1 MSILS
6 SLLNLGQGQPT
17 QQIPQTVQTTEI
29 AKEVAPFIKD
39 ILGKGQALYKQR
51 MDEGYV
57 PYEGQTLAEM
67 SPDQLAAE
75 EGLRGLV
82 GSQAANIA
90 EARGLTR
97 GQIDA
102 PTIENLQS
110 FMNPYQ
116 QAVTDIA
123 KRQATEQF
131 EQTTLPTLRKRAVDA
146 GSFGGSRAAM
156 LESQAQDNQARLLA
170 DLQSK
175 GDLAAF
181 QNAQKAF
188 ADQKERERLAAEGL
202 TSLSGIEDTASRREL
217 AGLQAVGVTQQ
228 KREQQLLDEAYKK
241 FLDERKFPESQLA
254 QYQGFVQGASPFLA
268 PTKTTMADQSY
279 NPSPIERALTFGTT
293 ALGTA
298 QQAKNLF
305 SKEGGGIKQG
315 LASLPVVQRADA
327 GIIMDE
333 SAQRRRPPMVEDE
346 EDIGGK
352 SIGEKGT
359 DKFKQIFG
367 TIDRAEGEQSQG
379 EDLADSFKSFLKS
392 LGINT
397 GQPKQEIE
405 QEDISTP
412 IIKKTDPDNI
422 PPGFV
427 EEGEF
432 GGSAQGEEIS
442 DPRALDDTIA
452 SQVKPDEIKTEVKSE
467 PEVKDDSIR
476 IPSEQDA
483 LKLQSTNIS
492 NFQKSLDER
501 KTARLNNIQ
510 ASKDALKAQAKVDFL
525 MGFGRGK
532 RDPKDGSFLGGLTAM
547 GQSAVAATKDFQKDI
562 MALDREELDVLDK
575 NVKDQFD
582 LDTQT
587 INLAF
592 KKGEIDREQRDY
604 LLEKEKV
611 KFLGITAG
619 IDRAKDSATFAMSI
633 INNDKLSSGQKRQ
646 FLDDALAN
654 NVISSQDYRTALTNF
669 DALKNN
675 TGDEPVDLDEKV
687 NITKNPN

>member
-17 QQIPQTVQTTEI
+17 QQIPQTIQTTEI

-82 GSQAANIA
+82 GSQTADFA

-97 GQIDA
+97 GQTDA
-102 PTIENLQS
+102 PTLANLQP

-123 KRQATEQF
+123 KRQATEEF
-131 EQTTLPTLRKRAVDA
+131 EQTTLPTLRKQAVDA

-202 TSLSGIEDTASRREL
+202 TSLSGIEDTAARREL

-268 PTKTTMADQSY
+268 PTKTTMADQTY
-279 NPSPIERALTFGTT
+279 QPSPIERALTFGTT

-333 SAQRRRPPMVEDE
+333 SAQRRRPPIVEDE
-346 EDIGGK
+346 EDISGK
-352 SIGEKGT
+352 SRGEKFA
-359 DKFKQIFG
+359 DRFKEINE
-367 TIDRAEGEQSQG
+367 IVPREEGVQSQG
-379 EDLADSFKSFLKS
+379 EDLADSFKNFLKS

-432 GGSAQGEEIS
+432 GGKSDYV
-442 DPRALDDTIA
+442 DPRGLDDTIA
-452 SQVKPDEIKTEVKSE
+452 SQVKPDEPKPE

-476 IPSEQDA
+476 IPGVKDA
-483 LKLQSTNIS
+483 IKLQSTNIS
-492 NFQKSLDER
+492 DFQKAIDER

-532 RDPKDGSFLGGLTAM
+532 RDPRDGSFLGGLTAM

-562 MALDREELDVLDK
+562 MALDREELAVLDK

-582 LDTQT
+582 LETQR

-592 KKGEIDREQRDY
+592 KNDEIDREKRDY
-604 LLEKEKV
+604 LLKERQV
-611 KFLGITAG
+611 AAQELTAG
-619 IDRAKDSATFAMSI
+619 LTRANKSLTTAIAIASDD
-633 INNDKLSSGQKRQ
+633 NLSSGQRRQ
-646 FLDDALAN
+646 FLDNALAN
-654 NVISSQDYRTALTNF
+654 NQITKEHYRIAISDPSSLI
-669 DALKNN
+669 NN
-675 TGDEPVDLDEKV
+675 TDNEPIDLDKKV
-687 NITKNPN
+687 PITKNPE

>member
-82 GSQAANIA
+82 GSQASNIA

-97 GQIDA
+97 GQTDA
-102 PTIENLQS
+102 PTLANLQP

-202 TSLSGIEDTASRREL
+202 TSLSGIEDTAARREL

-268 PTKTTMADQSY
+268 PTKTTMADQTY

-352 SIGEKGT
+352 SRGEKFT
-359 DKFKQIFG
+359 DRFKQVNEIEP
-367 TIDRAEGEQSQG
+367 REEGEQSQG
-379 EDLADSFKSFLKS
+379 ENLADSFKSFLKS

-432 GGSAQGEEIS
+432 GGKSDYV

-452 SQVKPDEIKTEVKSE
+452 SQVKPDEIKTEIKPE
-467 PEVKDDSIR
+467 PEVKDDSIK

-492 NFQKSLDER
+492 NFQKAIDER

-562 MALDREELDVLDK
+562 MALDREELAVLDK

-582 LDTQT
+582 LETQR

-592 KKGEIDREQRDY
+592 KQGELSRAERDY
-604 LLEKEKV
+604 LLKERQV
-611 KFLGITAG
+611 AAQELTAG
-619 IDRAKDSATFAMSI
+619 LTRANKSLTTALAIASD
-633 INNDKLSSGQKRQ
+633 DKLSSGQKRQ
-646 FLDDALAN
+646 FLDNALAN
-654 NVISSQDYRTALTNF
+654 NQITKEHYRIAISDPSSL
-669 DALKNN
+669 LNN
-675 TGDEPVDLDEKV
+675 TDNVEGLDEKV
-687 NITKNPN
+687 KITPNPS

>member
-82 GSQAANIA
+82 GSQATNIA

-97 GQIDA
+97 GQTDA
-102 PTIENLQS
+102 PTLANLQP

-367 TIDRAEGEQSQG
+367 TIDREEGEQSQG

-432 GGSAQGEEIS
+432 GGKSDYV
-442 DPRALDDTIA
+442 DPRAVDDTIA
-452 SQVKPDEIKTEVKSE
+452 SQVKPDEIKTEIKPE
-467 PEVKDDSIR
+467 PEVKDDSIK
-476 IPSEQDA
+476 IPSEA
-483 LKLQSTNIS
+483 ET
-492 NFQKSLDER
+492 
-501 KTARLNNIQ
+501 
-510 ASKDALKAQAKVDFL
+510 
-525 MGFGRGK
+525 
-532 RDPKDGSFLGGLTAM
+532 
-547 GQSAVAATKDFQKDI
+547 
-562 MALDREELDVLDK
+562 
-575 NVKDQFD
+575 
-582 LDTQT
+582 
-587 INLAF
+587 
-592 KKGEIDREQRDY
+592 
-604 LLEKEKV
+604 
-611 KFLGITAG
+611 
-619 IDRAKDSATFAMSI
+619 
-633 INNDKLSSGQKRQ
+633 
-646 FLDDALAN
+646 
-654 NVISSQDYRTALTNF
+654 
-669 DALKNN
+669 
-675 TGDEPVDLDEKV
+675 
-687 NITKNPN
+687 

>member
-17 QQIPQTVQTTEI
+17 QQIPQTIQTTEI

-67 SPDQLAAE
+67 APDQLAAE

-82 GSQAANIA
+82 GSQTADFA

-97 GQIDA
+97 GQTDA
-102 PTIENLQS
+102 PTLANLQP

-123 KRQATEQF
+123 KRQATEEF
-131 EQTTLPTLRKRAVDA
+131 EQTTLPTLRKQAVDA

-202 TSLSGIEDTASRREL
+202 TSLSGIEDTAARREL

-268 PTKTTMADQSY
+268 PTKTTMADQTY
-279 NPSPIERALTFGTT
+279 QPSPIERALTFGTT

-333 SAQRRRPPMVEDE
+333 SAQRRRPPIVEDE
-346 EDIGGK
+346 EDISGK
-352 SIGEKGT
+352 SRGEKFA
-359 DKFKQIFG
+359 DRFKEINE
-367 TIDRAEGEQSQG
+367 IVPREEGVQSQG
-379 EDLADSFKSFLKS
+379 EDLADSFKNFLKS

-432 GGSAQGEEIS
+432 GGKSDYV
-442 DPRALDDTIA
+442 DPRGLDDTIA
-452 SQVKPDEIKTEVKSE
+452 SQVKPDEPKPE

-476 IPSEQDA
+476 IPGVKDA
-483 LKLQSTNIS
+483 IKLQSTNIS
-492 NFQKSLDER
+492 DFQKAIDER

-532 RDPKDGSFLGGLTAM
+532 RDPRDGSFLGGLTAM
-547 GQSAVAATKDFQKDI
+547 GQSAVAATKDFTK
-562 MALDREELDVLDK
+562 R
-575 NVKDQFD
+575 
-582 LDTQT
+582 
-587 INLAF
+587 
-592 KKGEIDREQRDY
+592 Y
-604 LLEKEKV
+604 Y
-611 KFLGITAG
+611 GI
-619 IDRAKDSATFAMSI
+619 R
-633 INNDKLSSGQKRQ
+633 
-646 FLDDALAN
+646 
-654 NVISSQDYRTALTNF
+654 
-669 DALKNN
+669 
-675 TGDEPVDLDEKV
+675 
-687 NITKNPN
+687 

>member
-97 GQIDA
+97 GQTDA

-131 EQTTLPTLRKRAVDA
+131 QQTTLPTLRKRAVDA

-202 TSLSGIEDTASRREL
+202 TSLSGIEDTAARREL

-268 PTKTTMADQSY
+268 PTKTTMADQTY
-279 NPSPIERALTFGTT
+279 NPSPIERALTFGST

-422 PPGFV
+422 PPGFI

-432 GGSAQGEEIS
+432 GGKSDYV

-452 SQVKPDEIKTEVKSE
+452 SQVKPDEIKTEVKPES
-467 PEVKDDSIR
+467 EVKDDSIR

-492 NFQKSLDER
+492 NFQKAMDER
-501 KTARLNNIQ
+501 KAARLANIK
-510 ASKDALKAQAKVDFL
+510 ASKAALKAQAKVDFL

-532 RDPKDGSFLGGLTAM
+532 RDPKDGSFLGGLTSM
-547 GQSAVAATKDFQKDI
+547 GQSAVAATKDFEKDI
-562 MALDREELDVLDK
+562 MALDREELAVLDK

-582 LDTQT
+582 LETQR

-592 KKGEIDREQRDY
+592 KQGELSRAERDY
-604 LLEKEKV
+604 LLKERQV
-611 KFLGITAG
+611 AAQELTAG
-619 IDRAKDSATFAMSI
+619 LTRANKSLTTALAIASD
-633 INNDKLSSGQKRQ
+633 DKLSSGQKRQ
-646 FLDDALAN
+646 FLDNALAN
-654 NVISSQDYRTALTNF
+654 NQITKEHYRIAISDPSSLI
-669 DALKNN
+669 NN
-675 TGDEPVDLDEKV
+675 TGDIEGLDEKV
-687 NITKNPN
+687 KITPNPN

>member
-82 GSQAANIA
+82 GSQASNIA

-97 GQIDA
+97 GQTDA
-102 PTIENLQS
+102 PTLANLQP

-202 TSLSGIEDTASRREL
+202 TSLSGIEDTAARREL

-268 PTKTTMADQSY
+268 PTKTTMADQTY

-352 SIGEKGT
+352 SRGEKFA
-359 DKFKQIFG
+359 DRFKEINE
-367 TIDRAEGEQSQG
+367 IEPREEGEQSQG
-379 EDLADSFKSFLKS
+379 ENLADSFKSFLKS

-405 QEDISTP
+405 QENISTP
-412 IIKKTDPDNI
+412 IIKKTNPDNI
-422 PPGFV
+422 PPGFI

-432 GGSAQGEEIS
+432 GGKSDYV

-452 SQVKPDEIKTEVKSE
+452 SQVKPDEPKPEVKPE
-467 PEVKDDSIR
+467 PEVKDDSIK

-492 NFQKSLDER
+492 NFQKAIDER

-532 RDPKDGSFLGGLTAM
+532 RDPKDGSFLGGLTSM
-547 GQSAVAATKDFQKDI
+547 GQSAVAASKDFQKDI
-562 MALDREELDVLDK
+562 MALDREELAVLDK

-582 LDTQT
+582 LETQR

-592 KKGEIDREQRDY
+592 KQGELSRAERDY
-604 LLEKEKV
+604 LLKERQV
-611 KFLGITAG
+611 AAQELTAG
-619 IDRAKDSATFAMSI
+619 LTRANKSLTTALAIASD
-633 INNDKLSSGQKRQ
+633 DKLSSGQKRQ
-646 FLDDALAN
+646 FLDNALAN
-654 NVISSQDYRTALTNF
+654 NQITKEHYRIAISDPSSL
-669 DALKNN
+669 LNN
-675 TGDEPVDLDEKV
+675 TDNVEGLDEKV
-687 NITKNPN
+687 KITPNPS

>member
-82 GSQAANIA
+82 GSQATNIA

-97 GQIDA
+97 GQTDA
-102 PTIENLQS
+102 PTLANLQP

-279 NPSPIERALTFGTT
+279 QPSPIERALTFGTT

-352 SIGEKGT
+352 SRGEKFA
-359 DKFKQIFG
+359 DRFKQVNEIEP
-367 TIDRAEGEQSQG
+367 REEGEQSQG

-397 GQPKQEIE
+397 GQPKQEIT
-405 QEDISTP
+405 QENISTP

-432 GGSAQGEEIS
+432 GGKSDYV

-452 SQVKPDEIKTEVKSE
+452 SQVKPDEPKPEIKPE
-467 PEVKDDSIR
+467 PEVKDDSIK

-492 NFQKSLDER
+492 NFQKAIDER
-501 KTARLNNIQ
+501 KIARLNNIQ

-562 MALDREELDVLDK
+562 MALDREELAVLDK

-582 LDTQT
+582 LETQR

-592 KKGEIDREQRDY
+592 KQGELSRAERDY
-604 LLEKEKV
+604 LLKERQV
-611 KFLGITAG
+611 AAQELTAG
-619 IDRAKDSATFAMSI
+619 LTRANKSLTTALAIASD
-633 INNDKLSSGQKRQ
+633 DKLSSGQKRQ
-646 FLDDALAN
+646 FLDNALAN
-654 NVISSQDYRTALTNF
+654 NQITKEHYRIAISDPSSL
-669 DALKNN
+669 LNN
-675 TGDEPVDLDEKV
+675 TDNVEGLDEKV
-687 NITKNPN
+687 KITPNPS

>member
-346 EDIGGK
+346 EDISGK
-352 SIGEKGT
+352 SRGEKFA
-359 DKFKQIFG
+359 DRFKQVNEIEP
-367 TIDRAEGEQSQG
+367 REEGEQSQG

-405 QEDISTP
+405 QENISTP
-412 IIKKTDPDNI
+412 IIKKTNPDNI

-432 GGSAQGEEIS
+432 GGKSDYV

-452 SQVKPDEIKTEVKSE
+452 SQVKPDEIKTEVKPE

-501 KTARLNNIQ
+501 KAARLENIK
-510 ASKDALKAQAKVDFL
+510 ASKAALKAQAKVDFL

-532 RDPKDGSFLGGLTAM
+532 RDPKDGSFLGGLTSM

-562 MALDREELDVLDK
+562 MALDREELAVLDK

-582 LDTQT
+582 LETQS

-592 KKGEIDREQRDY
+592 KQGELSRAERDY
-604 LLEKEKV
+604 LLKERQV
-611 KFLGITAG
+611 AAQELTAG
-619 IDRAKDSATFAMSI
+619 LTRANKSLTTALAIASD
-633 INNDKLSSGQKRQ
+633 DKLSSGQKRQ
-646 FLDDALAN
+646 FLDNALAN
-654 NVISSQDYRTALTNF
+654 NQITKEHYRIAISDPSSL
-669 DALKNN
+669 LNN
-675 TGDEPVDLDEKV
+675 TGDIEGLDEKV
-687 NITKNPN
+687 KITPNPS

>member
-131 EQTTLPTLRKRAVDA
+131 QQTTLPTLRKRAVDA

-346 EDIGGK
+346 EDISGK
-352 SIGEKGT
+352 SRGEKFA
-359 DKFKQIFG
+359 DRFKQVNEIEP
-367 TIDRAEGEQSQG
+367 REEGEQSQG

-405 QEDISTP
+405 QENISTP
-412 IIKKTDPDNI
+412 IIKKTNPDNI

-432 GGSAQGEEIS
+432 GGKSDYV
-442 DPRALDDTIA
+442 DPRALDNTIA
-452 SQVKPDEIKTEVKSE
+452 SQVKPDEIKTEVKPE

-501 KTARLNNIQ
+501 KAARLENIK
-510 ASKDALKAQAKVDFL
+510 ASKAALKAQAKVDFL

-532 RDPKDGSFLGGLTAM
+532 RDPKDGSFLGGLTSM

-562 MALDREELDVLDK
+562 MALDREELAVLDK

-582 LDTQT
+582 LETQS

-592 KKGEIDREQRDY
+592 KQGELSRAERDY
-604 LLEKEKV
+604 LLKERQV
-611 KFLGITAG
+611 AAQELTAG
-619 IDRAKDSATFAMSI
+619 LTRANKSLTTALAIASD
-633 INNDKLSSGQKRQ
+633 DKLSSGQKRQ
-646 FLDDALAN
+646 FLDNALAN
-654 NVISSQDYRTALTNF
+654 NQITKEHYRIAISDPSSL
-669 DALKNN
+669 LNN
-675 TGDEPVDLDEKV
+675 TGDIEGLDEKV
-687 NITKNPN
+687 KITPNPS

>member
-17 QQIPQTVQTTEI
+17 QQIPQTIQTTEI

-67 SPDQLAAE
+67 APDQLAAE

-97 GQIDA
+97 GQTDA
-102 PTIENLQS
+102 PTLANLQP

-123 KRQATEQF
+123 KRQATEEF
-131 EQTTLPTLRKRAVDA
+131 EQTTLPTLRKQAVDA

-202 TSLSGIEDTASRREL
+202 TSLSGIEDTAARREL

-268 PTKTTMADQSY
+268 PTKTTMADQTY

-333 SAQRRRPPMVEDE
+333 SAQRRRPPIVEDE
-346 EDIGGK
+346 EDISGK
-352 SIGEKGT
+352 SRGEKFA
-359 DKFKQIFG
+359 DRFKEINE
-367 TIDRAEGEQSQG
+367 IVPREEGVQSQG
-379 EDLADSFKSFLKS
+379 EDLADSFKNFLKS

-432 GGSAQGEEIS
+432 GGKSDYV
-442 DPRALDDTIA
+442 DPRGLDDTIA
-452 SQVKPDEIKTEVKSE
+452 SQVKPDEPKPE

-476 IPSEQDA
+476 IPGVKDA
-483 LKLQSTNIS
+483 IKLQSTNIS
-492 NFQKSLDER
+492 NFQKAIDER

-562 MALDREELDVLDK
+562 MALDREELAVLDK

-582 LDTQT
+582 LETQR

-592 KKGEIDREQRDY
+592 KNDEIDREKRDY
-604 LLEKEKV
+604 LLKERQV
-611 KFLGITAG
+611 AAQELTAG
-619 IDRAKDSATFAMSI
+619 LTRANKSLTTAIAIASDD
-633 INNDKLSSGQKRQ
+633 NLSSGQRRQ
-646 FLDDALAN
+646 FLDNALAN
-654 NVISSQDYRTALTNF
+654 NQITKEHYRIAISDPSSLI
-669 DALKNN
+669 NN
-675 TGDEPVDLDEKV
+675 TDNEPIDLDKKV
-687 NITKNPN
+687 PITKNPE

>member
-17 QQIPQTVQTTEI
+17 QQIPETIQTTEI

-67 SPDQLAAE
+67 TADQLAAE

-82 GSQAANIA
+82 GSQAADFA
-90 EARGLTR
+90 EARELTKA
-97 GQIDA
+97 QTDA
-102 PTIENLQS
+102 PTLANLQP

-156 LESQAQDNQARLLA
+156 LESQAQDAQARLLA
-170 DLQSK
+170 DLQAK

-202 TSLSGIEDTASRREL
+202 TSLSGLEDTAARKEL

-241 FLDERKFPESQLA
+241 FLDERRFPESQLA
-254 QYQGFVQGASPFLA
+254 QYQGFVKGASPFLGQ
-268 PTKTTMADQSY
+268 TSTTMTPQTY
-279 NPSPIERALTFGTT
+279 QESPIEKALKFGTT
-293 ALGTA
+293 AIGTGLE
-298 QQAKNLF
+298 AKKLF
-305 SKEGGGIKQG
+305 SKEGGGIEQG

-327 GIIMDE
+327 GIIMD
-333 SAQRRRPPMVEDE
+333 SAAQRRRLE
-346 EDIGGK
+346 EERISRPRSLVVNDK

-412 IIKKTDPDNI
+412 IIKKTNPDNI
-422 PPGFV
+422 PPGFI

-432 GGSAQGEEIS
+432 GGKSDYV

-452 SQVKPDEIKTEVKSE
+452 SQVKPDEPKIKTKEKVE
-467 PEVKDDSIR
+467 DDSIR

-483 LKLQSTNIS
+483 LKLQATNIS
-492 NFQKSLDER
+492 NFQTAINER
-501 KTARLNNIQ
+501 KDARLANIK
-510 ASKDALKAQAKVDFL
+510 ASKAALKAQAQIDFL
-525 MGFGRGK
+525 MGFSKGK

-547 GQSAVAATKDFQKDI
+547 GQSAVDATKDFEKDI
-562 MALDREELDVLDK
+562 MALDREELAVLDK

-582 LDTQT
+582 LETQR

-592 KKGEIDREQRDY
+592 KKGELSRAERDY
-604 LLEKEKV
+604 LLEEKKV
-611 KFLGITAG
+611 NFLGITAG

-633 INNDKLSSGQKRQ
+633 VNNDKLSPGQKRQ

-654 NVISSQDYRTALTNF
+654 NVISPQDYRNALTNP
-669 DALKNN
+669 DALKKN
-675 TGDEPVDLDEKV
+675 TGDDPIELGPKV
-687 NITKNPN
+687 PITVNPK